1 MVALVLWAMK
11 SRPFFA
17 ARVEDRIHSVQN
29 KLLARLGW
37 QESIIPYTG
46 FGTPEQVRVL
56 ARVVLHPPSDMGIVQ
71 AATELMHRRGWRNF
85 IAAPLAGAEVW
96 IVVQGEPVLVRA
108 DRGGYVD
115 VRVKNPG
122 LEPGWHTIELHG
134 GGGSIGHVEV
144 QIIDS
149 EETFGIVS
157 DIDDTILSTWL
168 PRPFLAAWNSFFLTE
183 QARQAVPGMARM
195 YQQLLAKHPGA
206 PVIYVSTGAWNTYPM
221 VERFLARHG
230 VPRGAMLL
238 TDWGPTNTG
247 WFRKGPD
254 HKRTCLR
261 ELARDLP
268 NIAWLLVGDD
278 GQHDPDLYGEFAAL
292 QPEHVR
298 ARAIR
303 QLTAGEH
310 VLAHAIP
317 FDPPTPGRWTPEA
330 APEVRAPDGDGLAD
344 KLRTII

>member
-1 MVALVLWAMK
+1 MK

-17 ARVEDRIHSVQN
+17 ARVEDRIN
-29 KLLARLGW
+29 AWRTRLLSGLGW
-37 QESIIPYTG
+37 KEAIVPYTG

-56 ARVVLHPPSDMGIVQ
+56 ARVVLRPPSELGIVR
-71 AATELMHRRGWRNF
+71 AATELMHQRGWRNF
-85 IAAPLAGAEVW
+85 IAAPLAEAEAW
-96 IVVQGEPVLVRA
+96 IILDGEPILVSA
-108 DRGGYVD
+108 DRGGYID

-122 LEPGWHTIELHG
+122 LEPGWHTIEVATTG
-134 GGGSIGHVEV
+134 DGSGHVEV

-149 EETFGIVS
+149 DETFGIVS

-183 QARQAVPGMARM
+183 QARQAVPGMARL
-195 YQQLLAKHPGA
+195 YQQLLARHPGA

-221 VERFLARHG
+221 VNRFLARHG
-230 VPRGAMLL
+230 VPKGAMLL

-268 NIAWLLVGDD
+268 EISWVLVGDD
-278 GQHDPDLYGEFAAL
+278 GQHDPDLYGEFATL
-292 QPEHVR
+292 QPRHVR

-303 QLTAGEH
+303 QLSVGEH
-310 VLAHAIP
+310 VLARAIP
-317 FDPPTPGRWTPEA
+317 FDQTDPERWVPEA

>member
-1 MVALVLWAMK
+1 MVTK
-11 SRPFFA
+11 T
-17 ARVEDRIHSVQN
+17 
-29 KLLARLGW
+29 LARLDW
-37 QESIIPYTG
+37 QEAIVGYTG
-46 FGTPEQVRVL
+46 FGSPEQIRVL
-56 ARVVLHPPSDMGIVQ
+56 ARVVLRPRDLGIVQ

-85 IAAPLAGAEVW
+85 IAAPLAHAQAW
-96 IVVQGEPVLVRA
+96 IMFDGEPVLVQA
-108 DRGGYVD
+108 DRGGYID

-122 LEPGWHTIELHG
+122 LEPGWHTLELQG
-134 GGGSIGHVEV
+134 GGGSSGHVEV

-183 QARQAVPGMARM
+183 QARQAIPGMARL
-195 YQQLLAKHPGA
+195 YQQLLAEHPGA
-206 PVIYVSTGAWNTYPM
+206 PLIFVSTGAWNTYPM
-221 VERFLARHG
+221 VSRFLIRHG
-230 VPRGAMLL
+230 IPKGAMLL
-238 TDWGPTNTG
+238 TDWGPTSTG

-268 NIAWLLVGDD
+268 NIAWVLVGDD
-278 GQHDPDLYGEFAAL
+278 GQHDPELYHEFATL

-303 QLTAGEH
+303 QLTPGEH
-310 VLAHAIP
+310 VLAHAMP
-317 FDPPTPGRWTPEA
+317 FGQAQPARWTPDT

>member
-1 MVALVLWAMK
+1 MK

-17 ARVEDRIHSVQN
+17 ARIEDHITN
-29 KLLARLGW
+29 LLSRMLSRRGW
-37 QESIIPYTG
+37 DQAIVGYTG

-56 ARVVLHPPSDMGIVQ
+56 ARVVLKPPKELGIVQ
-71 AATELMHRRGWRNF
+71 AAYDFLHRRGWRNF
-85 IAAPLAGAEVW
+85 IAAPLGNAQAWIILNGA
-96 IVVQGEPVLVRA
+96 PVLVQA
-108 DRGGYVD
+108 DRSGYID

-122 LEPGWHTIELHG
+122 LAPGWHTIEVRSADGSSG
-134 GGGSIGHVEV
+134 GVEV

-183 QARQAVPGMARM
+183 QARQAVPGIARF
-195 YQQLLAKHPGA
+195 YQGMLADHPGA

-221 VERFLARHG
+221 VSRFLARHG
-230 VPRGAMLL
+230 IPKGAMLL

-268 NIAWLLVGDD
+268 NIRWVLVGDD
-278 GQHDPDLYGEFAAL
+278 GQHDPELYAEFATL
-292 QPEHVR
+292 QPRHVR

-303 QLTAGEH
+303 QLTPGEH
-310 VLAHAIP
+310 VLAHAMP
-317 FDPPTPGRWTPEA
+317 FDQREPERWSPDT

>member
-1 MVALVLWAMK
+1 MK

-17 ARVEDRIHSVQN
+17 ARVEDRLNSLTT
-29 KLLARLGW
+29 KLLSRLGW
-37 QESIIPYTG
+37 KQAIVGYTG

-56 ARVVLHPPSDMGIVQ
+56 ARVVLRPPSDLGIVR
-71 AATELMHRRGWRNF
+71 AATELMHQRGWRNF
-85 IAAPLAGAEVW
+85 IATPLAEAEAW
-96 IVVQGEPVLVRA
+96 IILDGEPILVSA
-108 DRGGYVD
+108 DRGGYID

-122 LEPGWHTIELHG
+122 LAPGWHTIEVATTD
-134 GGGSIGHVEV
+134 GSSGHVAV

-149 EETFGIVS
+149 DETFGIVS

-183 QARQAVPGMARM
+183 QARQAVPGMARL
-195 YQQLLAKHPGA
+195 YQQLLVEHPGA

-221 VERFLARHG
+221 VSRFLARHG
-230 VPRGAMLL
+230 VPKGAMLL

-268 NIAWLLVGDD
+268 NISWVLVGDD
-278 GQHDPDLYGEFAAL
+278 GQHDPDLYGEFATL
-292 QPEHVR
+292 QPRHVR

-303 QLTAGEH
+303 QLSVGEH
-310 VLAHAIP
+310 VLAGAIQ
-317 FDPPTPGRWTPEA
+317 FDQTDPDRWVPEA